1 MTSTALDTSPPS
13 PDVPGNRAL
22 FRSPAA
28 SPPRTLVDV
37 LAATAARHPDAPAL
51 DTGGE
56 VLSYRA
62 LCAEA
67 RIRALRLT
75 ERGIGPGD
83 RVPPAPW
90 RAGRGSARWPRGRC
104 ARSASTW
111 RGGGPGSGGAL
122 WSTGTN
128 TTAR

>member
-13 PDVPGNRAL
+13 PEAPGNRAL
-22 FRSPAA
+22 FRSAAA

-51 DTGGE
+51 DTGGQ
-56 VLSYRA
+56 VLSYRE

-67 RIRALRLT
+67 RTRALRLT

-83 RVPPAPW
+83 RVGIRVPSGTAELYLSILAILHCGAAYA
-90 RAGRGSARWPRGRC
+90 AGPKGITAI
-104 ARSASTW
+104 
-111 RGGGPGSGGAL
+111 AL
-122 WSTGTN
+122 
-128 TTAR
+128 TAGMAA